1 MYAWNALGAS
11 FPSFGTFLREMQG
24 DGIALWVLAGVFAFT
39 GYAKL
44 RRPEFAAVALVDFG
58 LVRTVRS
65 LYGSM
70 LGWAEISLATFLVA
84 APWPALALAAASVVL
99 WTFTAALARRLA
111 SGRTAPCFCFGEA
124 EKPISVR
131 TVVRS
136 AGLALVA
143 TLAALAAPDAR
154 VLQPDVVL
162 LQALAAAAL
171 LGMALLLLSATRLE
185 TPRSGATGETVP

>member
-11 FPSFGTFLREMQG
+11 FPSFGTFLREMQA

-58 LVRTVRS
+58 LVRAVRS
-65 LYGSM
+65 RNGSM

-99 WTFTAALARRLA
+99 WTFTVALARRLA

-124 EKPISVR
+124 EEPISLGTIAR
-131 TVVRS
+131 G
-136 AGLALVA
+136 AGLALAA
-143 TLAALAAPDAR
+143 TLAALVAPNARALAPDI
-154 VLQPDVVL
+154 VL
-162 LQALAAAAL
+162 LQAVAASAL
-171 LGMALLLLSATRLE
+171 LGTGLLLFAVMRLE
-185 TPRSGATGETVP
+185 QPPSHLGAEVDR